1 MLFFDQLDGGPSR
14 HAGHRIAAESGDVRT
29 LESASNLR
37 RGHRQANGHAVG
49 HTFRSGDHVRNHF
62 PLLDTEPSLTS
73 ASPAGLYF
81 VGDKQRAVLFHDLE
95 DNLEVF
101 FGRSDETTDALNRF
115 GDKGSDISAGP
126 GLNEIL
132 HVIRAG
138 HFAIGILQVQR
149 TAIAIGIHSMRNAD
163 TDNATLAIW

>member
-73 ASPAGLYF
+73 ASPAGLHF
-81 VGDKQRAVLFHDLE
+81 VGDKQRAILFFYLE
-95 DNLEVF
+95 DNLEVVI
-101 FGRSDETTDALNRF
+101 GVSVDTTEAFNIV
-115 GDKGSDISAGP
+115 GVMS
-126 GLNEIL
+126 
-132 HVIRAG
+132 V
-138 HFAIGILQVQR
+138 
-149 TAIAIGIHSMRNAD
+149 
-163 TDNATLAIW
+163 